1 MSKDKP
7 LLGKKI
13 DTWFRKEVF
22 MLDYEGENED
32 LRSEEEKRR
41 SSEEYKR
48 QMDELM
54 VYKREVIK
62 KNELEQILKRE
73 ERIEKKEK
81 DDWKRKKVKDG
92 ASGQSF
98 SEYTEKKE
106 KWKMR
111 KSTFLT
117 LGIILGFPFLMSLC
131 DSGKDRD
138 RSYDDYYERIQVERA
153 RGVRDL

>member
-13 DTWFRKEVF
+13 DTWLRKEVF

-54 VYKREVIK
+54 VLKERSLK
-62 KNELEQILKRE
+62 KMNWNK
-73 ERIEKKEK
+73 
-81 DDWKRKKVKDG
+81 
-92 ASGQSF
+92 
-98 SEYTEKKE
+98 Y
-106 KWKMR
+106 
-111 KSTFLT
+111 
-117 LGIILGFPFLMSLC
+117 
-131 DSGKDRD
+131 
-138 RSYDDYYERIQVERA
+138 
-153 RGVRDL
+153 